1 MLNKTIST
9 YMDNGPEETYDQ
21 WFKRQVKEMIEV
33 ASQPNAVPQSNAD
46 LMAEVEARRLELISK
61 LKNDD

>member
-1 MLNKTIST
+1 MLNKTIAS

-21 WFKRQVKEMIEV
+21 WFKRQVQEMIEV
-33 ASQPNAVPQSNAD
+33 ASRPDAVQLSQTG

-61 LKNDD
+61 LKDD